1 MGKGGFWERE
11 GGGGGGGEV
20 RVHKKCVIGD
30 VPLKCVN
37 YLKSK

>member
-1 MGKGGFWERE
+1 MGKGGFGE
-11 GGGGGGGEV
+11 GGGGEV

-37 YLKSK
+37 Y

>member
-1 MGKGGFWERE
+1 MGKGGFWER
-11 GGGGGGGEV
+11 GGGEV

>member
-1 MGKGGFWERE
+1 MGKGGFWER
-11 GGGGGGGEV
+11 GGGGEV

>member
-1 MGKGGFWERE
+1 MGKGGFAE
-11 GGGGGGGEV
+11 GGGGEEV
-20 RVHKKCVIGD
+20 RVHKKGVIGD